1 MAIVAAV
8 IATALAACGG
18 GAKKSDVTPST
29 SATKSGTR
37 PAATPSVVETNRSG
51 TPSPATSPAAGST
64 SVATARPGATQDGG
78 AAKPATGF
86 EATVNAQFDDPT
98 IAASLGADG
107 AGNVAGG
114 NPADAQHVVVPVP
127 VVTPDPGVV
136 VKVDS
141 TVIAPPDPASTE
153 VTFAIDTDASTAGVQ
168 TTRTVHVGDT
178 IQVAVILAN
187 VPADRGID
195 AFNFTLNYDKTKIF
209 AATLTGGSSVDRNP
223 DLNVAALGPDA
234 GWTCLPA
241 PEGDLD
247 DPGGTSGDGIP
258 TTGQAFLSCFTPGTG
273 NATGNLVLATI
284 TFHVIAKG
292 STNLSLEEV
301 FSSGA
306 AGIEL
311 GSCNPLIAVAIG
323 CAGATITVD

>member
-1 MAIVAAV
+1 MAILPAV

-18 GAKKSDVTPST
+18 GAKKSDVTPAT
-29 SATKSGTR
+29 SATTSGTR
-37 PAATPSVVETNRSG
+37 PAATPSVVKTTAVG
-51 TPSPATSPAAGST
+51 ATSPAAGST
-64 SVATARPGATQDGG
+64 SVPTAPAGATQDGG

-86 EATVNAQFDDPT
+86 EATVNAQFNDPT
-98 IAASLGADG
+98 IAASLGSDG
-107 AGNVAGG
+107 AGNIAGG

-136 VKVDS
+136 VKADS
-141 TVIAPPDPASTE
+141 TAIAAPDPASTE

-195 AFNFTLNYDKTKIF
+195 AFNFTVDYDKTKIF
-209 AATLTGGSSVDRNP
+209 AATLDGGSSVDRNP
-223 DLNVAALGPDA
+223 ALNLAALGPDA

-258 TTGQAFLSCFTPGTG
+258 ATGQAFLSCFTPGTG
-273 NATGNLVLATI
+273 HATGSLVLATI

-301 FSSGA
+301 F
-306 AGIEL
+306 AGNASQIEL
-311 GSCNPLIAVAIG
+311 GSCNPKVMVVIG